1 MGRFAWFALV
11 CGCSY
16 SAPTDPGLAPDSTRP
31 PDPDGMVNPD
41 AMTIEPDTS
50 PPPDTLIPPT
60 TSDLVASADTWIDSF
75 APNTVFANDPRLLTD
90 GGPPAVTLMRFDLSG
105 IATTAQVIS
114 AELHVFTTTDE
125 GQTVTV
131 FPVLE
136 AWSETQATWN
146 ARSAGVLWSTAGA
159 APPSR
164 GTTAV
169 AQFTPNLENTEF
181 TAAFDAATVQGWVSD
196 PDSNLGIALTSVA
209 QDGVV
214 LRTRL
219 STNGKPFLR
228 VLHVPSD

>member
-16 SAPTDPGLAPDSTRP
+16 SAPSDPGLVPDTPGSVDAMVSPDS
-31 PDPDGMVNPD
+31 
-41 AMTIEPDTS
+41 MTVDPDTS
-50 PPPDTLIPPT
+50 PPDTPVIPPT
-60 TSDLVASADTWIDSF
+60 TSDLVASADTWIDSVF
-75 APNTVFANDPRLLTD
+75 PNTSFATDSTLLTD

-105 IATTAQVIS
+105 LAITSQVIS
-114 AELHVFTTTDE
+114 AELHVFTTSDE

-131 FPVLE
+131 FPMRE
-136 AWSETQATWN
+136 AWSETTATWN
-146 ARSAGVLWSTAGA
+146 ARSTGVAWSAVGA

-181 TAAFDAATVQGWVSD
+181 TATFDAATVQAWVAD
-196 PDSNLGIALTSVA
+196 PSTNLGIALTSTNV
-209 QDGVV
+209 DGVV
-214 LRTRL
+214 LRSRT

-228 VLHVPSD
+228 VVHLP